1 MESMVYYPSQ
11 KTQKNIQPASPR
23 PQVTASMEKKRTTPS
38 FWARTLTVIGP
49 KNHGQDLSRRLG
61 KEIVT
66 ILITSVIGI
75 FLSTG
80 MFCYLWWG
88 NYSDSIWRKIAL
100 NGWLPRTVTL
110 LSAVVRWSVFGQA
123 LISTSMLAALA
134 FSQERMWLHQSAS
147 LSVMRYVNTGPSSLV
162 WLLIK
167 DPLPRFAS
175 AYTAW
180 ILVLTIA
187 CTTVLSQFCST
198 VLLSDFNDGIIVGRQ
213 SNISAASG
221 YKYVIPDWLLWSDYW
236 DMLPRSY
243 PTFAEQ
249 SNFMAPSGGV
259 DDTGM
264 SLRGILPLVSEESR
278 SLVHSFNGNATVLDS
293 RIACSRPQYK
303 DLILHSS
310 PQNSSGLDST
320 STISYLTGSVV
331 PSFPLERLVSGLIET
346 QFNCSVI
353 PSGISQ
359 DLYYTGSA
367 LSLCFL
373 NSTSGGLLSELDPL
387 HNTSTEFCWNS
398 TWLERSQDGSC
409 RNRNMSVSYRRR
421 GLDSDPE
428 ELSYHSLPLVGK
440 AYLLLN
446 FTHLSSLI
454 NLTSGN
460 YEYPDLVSTP
470 NGPWTEIKLF
480 NGAWRIQSTLC
491 FDALSTLDTP
501 ISASSQTNR
510 TEPSWEFDPEQR
522 RFVTGGIRK
531 QLGASTYNLTIQD
544 RGILSMET
552 TPLEMRQQAKALV
565 PFDGSLKYLTSAFA
579 APVANPAKFSAFF
592 CPTCNATAAQ
602 LDDIVL
608 VHPQQATTFQ
618 DILLDTRRPALAL
631 QAHLTTLVR
640 MVYYDNLPVFD
651 YPGNQTLDFF
661 VPILLPTTHLG
672 LVGVIMVLLIQQVA
686 VLIIVLRFMR
696 SEHSALLGNAWQA
709 VSQLCSDEASDI
721 LRDATQ
727 ATDGDVKH
735 QLKAAGKRFR
745 QVVLAKSAD
754 GDRIEIT
761 RAETGS
767 A

>member
-1 MESMVYYPSQ
+1 
-11 KTQKNIQPASPR
+11 
-23 PQVTASMEKKRTTPS
+23 MEKKRTTPS

-49 KNHGQDLSRRLG
+49 KDHGQDISRRLG

-66 ILITSVIGI
+66 ILITSIIGI

-162 WLLIK
+162 WLLVK

-187 CTTVLSQFCST
+187 CTTILSQFCST

-221 YKYVIPDWLLWSDYW
+221 YNDIIPGRLRWSDYW
-236 DMLPRSY
+236 HMLPRSY
-243 PTFAEQ
+243 PAFAEQ
-249 SNFMAPSGGV
+249 SNFMALFGGI

-293 RIACSRPQYK
+293 RIACSRPQYE
-303 DLILHSS
+303 DLILHSYS
-310 PQNSSGLDST
+310 LQNSSRPNPMSKL
-320 STISYLTGSVV
+320 SYLTGSVV
-331 PSFPLERLVSGLIET
+331 RPPLLERLVVSDLIGT

-353 PSGISQ
+353 PSGISL

-367 LSLCFL
+367 L
-373 NSTSGGLLSELDPL
+373 
-387 HNTSTEFCWNS
+387 
-398 TWLERSQDGSC
+398 
-409 RNRNMSVSYRRR
+409 R

-428 ELSYHSLPLVGK
+428 ELSYYSLPLVGK
-440 AYLLLN
+440 AYLLFN
-446 FTHLSSLI
+446 FTHLNSLTS
-454 NLTSGN
+454 LTSGN
-460 YEYPDLVSTP
+460 YSDLVSTP

-480 NGAWRIQSTLC
+480 NSALRIQSTLC
-491 FDALSTLDTP
+491 FDALFTLDTP
-501 ISASSQTNR
+501 ILASSQTNR

-522 RFVTGGIRK
+522 RFVTGSIRK
-531 QLGASTYNLTIQD
+531 QLGAGAHNLTFQD

-565 PFDGSLKYLTSAFA
+565 PFNGSLKYLTKTFA
-579 APVANPAKFSAFF
+579 APVANPYFAKFSAFF

-602 LDDIVL
+602 LDDVVL

-618 DILLDTRRPALAL
+618 DILLDTGRPALAL

-640 MVYYDNLPVFD
+640 MVYYDNLPMFD
-651 YPGNQTLDFF
+651 YSGNQTLDFF

-686 VLIIVLRFMR
+686 VLIIVLRFMS
-696 SEHSALLGNAWQA
+696 SEHSTLLGNAWQA

-735 QLKAAGKRFR
+735 QLKAAGKRFH